1 MLDNKSYIAAYRFG
15 MGVNPK
21 DISIIN
27 KNPQKWVLSQLGKPM
42 AHRGFL
48 SDFASSKELGIKV
61 EAAAQSRNSDQIKTL
76 RQEYKKLHFEA
87 IKARTLFSINSKF
100 PVQERL
106 TYFWSNHFA
115 VSVRKPDFYH
125 LAFNFEKEAI
135 RPNIF
140 NKFEDLLLTV
150 VAHPAMLIY
159 LDNIKSTGPNST
171 IGKRKSVGLNENLA
185 REILELHTLGV
196 GGGYKQQDV
205 IALAKLIT
213 GWTVSGGEFQFNPE
227 MHEPTDIE
235 FLGIIYKKDDNLRG
249 IKALQYLARHPSTAH
264 FVSKKLVRHF
274 CPGKEVPENAL
285 STIKMVF
292 LNSKGDLQQVYQA
305 IANLKEAW
313 DTKRFRVKN
322 NQDFIIAL
330 GKAINIKPN
339 IKSDYYFNSYKSLG
353 EEPFNA
359 RSPQGYL
366 DDDKTIASA
375 AIMKSRIE
383 MAILVAKNFSFNFK
397 PTELAQQIIGETLSG
412 KTKNAIFG
420 AQSDWQGYSFLLA
433 SPEFQKR

>member
-1 MLDNKSYIAAYRFG
+1 MTNKSYIAAYRFG
-15 MGVNPK
+15 MGVDPK

-27 KNPQKWVLSQLGKPM
+27 KNPQKWVLSQLEKPM

-48 SDFASSKELGIKV
+48 SDFASSKELEIKV
-61 EAAAQSRNSDQIKTL
+61 EAATQSKNSDQIKTL

-87 IKARTLFSINSKF
+87 IKA
-100 PVQERL
+100 RL

-140 NKFEDLLLTV
+140 GKFEDLLLNV

-159 LDNIKSTGPNST
+159 LDNINSTGPNST

-196 GGGYKQQDV
+196 GGGYKQKDV

-227 MHEPTDIE
+227 MHEPTDVE
-235 FLGIIYKKDDNLRG
+235 FLGVVYKKDDNLRG
-249 IKALQYLARHPSTAH
+249 IKALRYIAQHPSTAH

-274 CPGKEVPENAL
+274 CPGKEVPENAHK
-285 STIKMVF
+285 TIRAVL
-292 LNSKGDLQQVYQA
+292 LNSKGDLQQIYQA

-330 GKAINIKPN
+330 GKAVNIKPN

-359 RSPQGYL
+359 TSPQGYL
-366 DDDKTIASA
+366 DDDNVIASGE
-375 AIMKSRIE
+375 IMKSRIE
-383 MAILVAKNFSFNFK
+383 MAILLAKNFSFNFK
-397 PTELAQQIIGETLSG
+397 PADLAREIIGEMLSG
-412 KTKNAIFG
+412 KTKNAIFS
-420 AQSDWQGYSFLLA
+420 ARNDWQAYSFLLA